1 LAASSG
7 CSLWKQVKTV
17 SKVIMPSAQNSNALV
32 VVHIT
37 DTAAMSAWHLDIR
50 LFISKLACNLIFIII
65 VETLML

>member
-1 LAASSG
+1 
-7 CSLWKQVKTV
+7 
-17 SKVIMPSAQNSNALV
+17 MPSAQNSNALV